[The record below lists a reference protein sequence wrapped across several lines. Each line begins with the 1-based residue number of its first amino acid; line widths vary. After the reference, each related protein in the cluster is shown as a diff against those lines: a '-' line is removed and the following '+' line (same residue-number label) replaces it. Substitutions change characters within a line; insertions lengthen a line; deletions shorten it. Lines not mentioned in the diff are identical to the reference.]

1 MNSHLVASRLIVT
14 GTTGFVVVHL
24 WALLGA
30 LWHYR
35 RACVASGRRMTV
47 AGLRRHLLPG
57 ALLRSRW
64 TRLDL
69 VLLLTHQLFQLLVF
83 QFVVALT
90 IGVAGLVAMLLDG
103 LVSGGLL
110 RSGLLIDAVFLMAGV
125 AARDAASFGTHY
137 LQHKVPLL
145 WEFHKVHHAPQTLI
159 PATTRRLH
167 PLDELTGIAA
177 EGLLLGGV
185 IGVQAWLVG
194 SNASALIVPAA
205 ILYAVINMLLFAP
218 LRHSHI
224 DLRLGGLERVV
235 FSPAHHQIHHSSE
248 VEHWDRN
255 FGSILTLWDR
265 LCGTFLVPEPHGSY
279 RLGLPD
285 GQSEAYATVVG
296 CYVAPLRQGWRL
308 LRQAPADPS
317 QGKARALPWPRW
329 GRRPQTRIT

>member
-1 MNSHLVASRLIVT
+1 MNAPLLASRLIVT

-30 LWHYR
+30 VWHYR
-35 RACVASGRRMTV
+35 RACTISHQRPTI
-47 AGLRRHLLPG
+47 AGLRRYLLPG
-57 ALLRSRW
+57 QLLRSRW

-69 VLLLTHQLFQLLVF
+69 ALLLTHRLFQLLVF

-90 IGVAGLVAMLLDG
+90 IGVAGLVAMLLGAVHGGRLLHPG
-103 LVSGGLL
+103 LCV
-110 RSGLLIDAVFLMAGV
+110 DAVFLLAGV

-137 LQHKVPLL
+137 LQHKIPLL
-145 WEFHKVHHAPQTLI
+145 WEFHKVHHAPETLI

-177 EGLLLGGV
+177 EGLLLGSV
-185 IGVQAWLVG
+185 VGVQAWLTG
-194 SNASALIVPAA
+194 SNAAALIVPAT
-205 ILYAVINMLLFAP
+205 ILYAAINMLLFAP

-224 DLRLGGLERVV
+224 DLRLGRFERVV

-248 VEHWDRN
+248 VQHWDRN

-296 CYVAPLRQGWRL
+296 CYVAPLRQSWQL
-308 LRQAPADPS
+308 LRRASARRRGAEEERPGLRPRPA
-317 QGKARALPWPRW
+317 GA
-329 GRRPQTRIT
+329 

>member
-1 MNSHLVASRLIVT
+1 MNSHLLASRLIVT

-30 LWHYR
+30 IWHYW
-35 RACVASGRRMTV
+35 RACVTAGRRPTV
-47 AGLRRHLLPG
+47 AGLRRHLLPS

-69 VLLLTHQLFQLLVF
+69 TLLLTHHLFQLLVF

-90 IGVAGLVAMLLDG
+90 IVVASLAAMLLG
-103 LVSGGLL
+103 AMHGGGLL
-110 RSGLLIDAVFLMAGV
+110 RSGLCIDAVFLAAGI

-137 LQHKVPLL
+137 LQHKIPLL
-145 WEFHKVHHAPQTLI
+145 WEFHKVHHAPETLI

-194 SNASALIVPAA
+194 SPATTLIVPAT

-224 DLRLGGLERVV
+224 DLRLGRLERVV

-248 VEHWDRN
+248 VQHWDRN

-279 RLGLPD
+279 RLGLP
-285 GQSEAYATVVG
+285 GSESEAYATVVG
-296 CYVAPLRQGWRL
+296 CYIAPLSKSLRR
-308 LRQAPADPS
+308 LRQASAQSDEATDCDMEQQKAGLRPGPA
-317 QGKARALPWPRW
+317 GA
-329 GRRPQTRIT
+329 